1 MKKKTQNKT
10 IGAFEAKTHLSQ
22 LLQDVQKGNEI
33 TITKRGKPIARLTPI
48 KENEN
53 KVKIKD
59 ILHEFD
65 SIRNKVKGNV
75 NIRKYIL
82 AGRKF

>member
-75 NIRKYIL
+75 NIRKYIS